1 MRKFLA
7 PIIVAAL
14 LCGDLALCE
23 SKMGEI
29 LVETKE
35 INDDYISF
43 YEFTLN
49 REDLTDRRKMAYKNS
64 LRTFMIRASE
74 ENYNNH
80 PDLYEGLQE
89 E

>member
-14 LCGDLALCE
+14 LCGNLALCE
-23 SKMGEI
+23 SRMSEI
-29 LVETKE
+29 LIEARE
-35 INDDYISF
+35 INEDYINF
-43 YEFTLN
+43 YELTVK
-49 REDLTDRRKMAYKNS
+49 REDLTDKRKMAYKNS

-74 ENYNNH
+74 ENFNNH
-80 PDLYEGLQE
+80 PDLFEGLQE

>member
-7 PIIVAAL
+7 PIIVAAI

-23 SKMGEI
+23 SKMSEI
-29 LVETKE
+29 LIETKE
-35 INDDYISF
+35 INEDYINF
-43 YEFTLN
+43 YELIVK
-49 REDLTDRRKMAYKNS
+49 REDLTDKRKIAYKNS

>member
-14 LCGDLALCE
+14 LCGNLALCE

-29 LVETKE
+29 LIETKE

-43 YEFTLN
+43 YELTLK

>member
-35 INDDYISF
+35 INEDYISF
-43 YEFTLN
+43 YELTLK

-64 LRTFMIRASE
+64 LRTFMIRSSE

-89 E
+89 D